1 MLKVDLGELQRKRR
15 LPIDVDVP
23 PAALDWDG
31 DGVRLVGP
39 LHLEGTAQQ
48 AGSDIVVHGRLA
60 GEAETS
66 CRRCL
71 TPIRQPIDEAVVF
84 VYRPGLAVVEAESD
98 EVYTI
103 DPRAREVDLTDAV
116 REHVL
121 LAAPLYV
128 TCDEA
133 CRGLCAMCGANLNE
147 GACAC
152 REESEDVRWAALKRL
167 SHE

>member
-23 PAALDWDG
+23 PSVLQWEPE
-31 DGVRLVGP
+31 GVRLRGP
-39 LHLEGTAQQ
+39 LRLEGTVQQ
-48 AGSDIVVHGRLA
+48 SGSDIVLRGRLT

-71 TPIRQPIDEAVVF
+71 EPIRQPIDEDVVF
-84 VYRPGLAVVEAESD
+84 VYRPGVSPVEAERD
-98 EVYTI
+98 EVYVL
-103 DPRAREVDLTDAV
+103 DARAREVDLTDAV

-121 LAAPLYV
+121 LAAPQYV
-128 TCDEA
+128 ICEEA
-133 CRGLCAMCGANLNE
+133 CQGLCPRCGANLNE

-152 REESEDVRWAALKRL
+152 REETVDERWAALRRL